1 MHLSVSHTSASMA
14 PRWTA
19 ADDTAVSAAASA
31 RSGRAW
37 PDWVDCPNRGRI
49 TADEASKRHCVLGK
63 RPRPRGTIENGEVP
77 SADPAVKPAAQRTQR
92 STPMRDRAEKVG
104 VVVKPTPDG
113 LREAVASRFLAAD
126 DRRGAA
132 CLLHKH
138 QKEVQQTVARAEKR
152 EVRLRDMHAL
162 RERLRIQRRQLW
174 KTFNMQ
180 SDDTDGDAPG
190 LCVEVGAG
198 ERLEFEL
205 ETRDLEQ
212 GMIARL
218 SDKERT
224 FF

>member
-1 MHLSVSHTSASMA
+1 M
-14 PRWTA
+14 
-19 ADDTAVSAAASA
+19 
-31 RSGRAW
+31 
-37 PDWVDCPNRGRI
+37 
-49 TADEASKRHCVLGK
+49 
-63 RPRPRGTIENGEVP
+63 
-77 SADPAVKPAAQRTQR
+77 
-92 STPMRDRAEKVG
+92 
-104 VVVKPTPDG
+104 VVKPTPDG

-180 SDDTDGDAPG
+180 SDGTDGDDSPG

-212 GMIARL
+212 DVIAQL
-218 SDKERT
+218 SDKERR
-224 FF
+224 FFNWLALRKMQ